1 LAVVSCGNV
10 FVHCLLTTDS
20 VIKDDLMRPDDLEER
35 NLHDD
40 YRRKSIRVPPPKSV
54 RDVLSQLLAKRGY
67 AQIQTAVGCEAAWR
81 EAVGAKLA
89 ADTRP
94 GNVKRGVLEV
104 LVRNSSALQEL
115 GFLKAKIVKS
125 LSKTIPEQKIRDL
138 RFRVGAME

>member
-1 LAVVSCGNV
+1 MSTDC
-10 FVHCLLTTDS
+10 CQLTA
-20 VIKDDLMRPDDLEER
+20 VIKEDSMLPDDEDER

-40 YRRKSIRVPPPKSV
+40 YRRKSIRIPPPKPV

-67 AQIQTAVGCEAAWR
+67 AQIQTAAGCEAAWR

-89 ADTRP
+89 VDTRP

-115 GFLKAKIVKS
+115 AFLKGKIVKS
-125 LSKTIPEQKIRDL
+125 LAKTIPEQKIRDL
-138 RFRVGAME
+138 RFRVGAMD